1 MNSSRSNCNKISA
14 WLEKSLVHWRGWN
27 LTQIEW
33 AHFVVLIKRKSS
45 RSTVD
50 RTSDRTAAV
59 RGQGSNPGAGNLVI
73 FGFLPA
79 DNTSLMYSYTDTHII
94 YHRIDCLLLL
104 KMWSWCDASEQKYR
118 KISVTSPELIQL
130 RKGFIGWAYKRRGL
144 YPRWRN
150 KKKTFRNE
158 PQQCWWKYFY

>member
-1 MNSSRSNCNKISA
+1 M
-14 WLEKSLVHWRGWN
+14 
-27 LTQIEW
+27 
-33 AHFVVLIKRKSS
+33 IKRKSS
-45 RSTVD
+45 RSTVG

-59 RGQGSNPGAGNLVI
+59 RGQGSNPGVGNLVI
-73 FGFLPA
+73 FGFLVIFFLPA

-118 KISVTSPELIQL
+118 KISVTSPGLIQL

-150 KKKTFRNE
+150 KKNVSKWATAVLMEILLLIFDQTFKPHYISNVIL
-158 PQQCWWKYFY
+158 F